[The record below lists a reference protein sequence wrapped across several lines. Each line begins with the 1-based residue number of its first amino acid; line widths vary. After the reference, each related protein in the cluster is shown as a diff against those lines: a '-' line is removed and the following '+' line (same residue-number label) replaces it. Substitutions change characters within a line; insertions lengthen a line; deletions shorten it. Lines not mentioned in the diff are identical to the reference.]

1 LAKQLQRHPTFA
13 GYLSEDQIDILFK
26 SAPLHDIG
34 KVGIRD
40 SILLKPG
47 KLDPAEFKIMETHTT
62 LGFDV
67 IENAERHLGVRV
79 EFRACAKEIALNHQE
94 KWDGSG
100 YPRKLAGQDIPISA
114 RLMALADVYDALT
127 THRVYKDAILHE
139 EAVAIILEGSGRH
152 FDPDVV
158 GAFSDLAGEFEVIAC
173 RYSD

>member
-1 LAKQLQRHPTFA
+1 
-13 GYLSEDQIDILFK
+13 
-26 SAPLHDIG
+26 
-34 KVGIRD
+34 
-40 SILLKPG
+40 
-47 KLDPAEFKIMETHTT
+47 METYMT
-62 LGFDV
+62 LGYDV

-79 EFRACAKEIALNHQE
+79 EFLACPKEIALNHQG

-127 THRVYKDAILHE
+127 THRVYKDAIPHE

-158 GAFSDLAGEFEVIAC
+158 VAFSELAGEFKVIAGLLFGLRTAYLRGEGRRNGHDYAFPRARISSPTWSAWKSVSSFVSTC
-173 RYSD
+173 QSSSPVPRPRWQ